1 MINFL
6 IKKIHHRIKSQT
18 WVYWFFREWYVIVRI
33 IIKQLFDKPKKGKT
47 RILFYY
53 VYGLAYGGTSSMM
66 QILAKYLDKKKF
78 EVFFMYSDKVDPIAG
93 ITISADSR
101 LGFIQNTGVC
111 LIPFNYEKIESYHP
125 YFIRGMSP
133 NVYDVIRD
141 FNVDLMIVPGA
152 GHAEFPFSTIK
163 NIPIILLNIFGQPN
177 IQENIKYHLCISEE
191 VAQRLQPIVP
201 KEKIKVIYVP
211 TEGPMD
217 KSAEGKTIRQSLG
230 IPEKD
235 IIFGRIGR
243 NSDPLYD
250 PVGIKA
256 FKRVVKKFPNIHY
269 LIVGAPQILLHQQQR
284 ENIPNIHFLPEI
296 GTKEGLWAFYDAI
309 DVLAHFRKD
318 GESFGLNI
326 VEAMY
331 AQKPI
336 ISHKSIYWNAH
347 LEYLEPSFAFVAE
360 VDNIEQYAK
369 AMEFFATDVSRVHI
383 KAMGEKAKIRAEKF
397 HIKNHIGA
405 FESYIQEALK

>member
-6 IKKIHHRIKSQT
+6 IKKIHHRIKSQS
-18 WVYWFFREWYVIVRI
+18 WFYWFCREWYVIIRI
-33 IIKQLFDKPKKGKT
+33 LIKQFFDRPEKGKT

-66 QILAKYLDKKKF
+66 QIFAKYLDKKKY
-78 EVFFMYSDKVDPIAG
+78 EVFFMYSDKVDPISG
-93 ITISADSR
+93 ISIAANTR
-101 LGFIQNTGVC
+101 LGFMENTGVF

-133 NVYDVIRD
+133 NVYDIIRD
-141 FNVDLMIVPGA
+141 FNIDLMIVPGA

-163 NIPIILLNIFGQPN
+163 NIPIIFFNIFGQPN
-177 IQENIKYHLCISEE
+177 LQKNIKFHLCISDE
-191 VAQRLQPIVP
+191 VASKLSPIVP
-201 KEKIKVIYVP
+201 QEKIKVVYVP

-217 KSAEGKTIRQSLG
+217 KAEAGKLIRKNLG
-230 IPEKD
+230 ISDKD
-235 IIFGRIGR
+235 IVFGRIGR
-243 NSDPLYD
+243 KSDPLYD
-250 PVGIKA
+250 PIGIEA
-256 FKRVVKKFPNIHY
+256 FKRVVKKFPRIHY
-269 LIVGAPQILLHQQQR
+269 VIVGAPQILLQQQER
-284 ENIPNIHFLPEI
+284 EKIPNIHFLPEI
-296 GTKEGLWAFYDAI
+296 GTKDGLWAFYYAI

-347 LEYLEPSFAFVAE
+347 LEYLDSSFAFVAD
-360 VDNIEQYAK
+360 VDNIDQYAEG
-369 AMEFFATDVSRVHI
+369 MEFFAKDTNRVQI
-383 KAMGEKAKIRAEKF
+383 KIMGEKAKAKAEKF

-405 FESYIQEALK
+405 FEGYIQEALK